1 MKIKKKED
9 KKETINDG
17 VINKIINQRYRFD
30 NFVELNR
37 AGICTY
43 LMDAPHNQYYQV
55 GHRRIYDL
63 KIPIK

>member
-1 MKIKKKED
+1 MIDDKYDNYKEI
-9 KKETINDG
+9 TN
-17 VINKIINQRYRFD
+17 
-30 NFVELNR
+30 
-37 AGICTY
+37 AGIFCY